1 MIFKDL
7 KCTKKKNL
15 ISNNIWFKKNLTEFL
30 NDYLSVFKG
39 NYNKIVKRDIFF
51 IKKYFSLKVINKEGN
66 STLNF
71 EAKELLKHELQNI
84 AKKNFSMLKNIFIKK
99 TINFGNQIIAMNN
112 LIYYCEI
119 LGIKNI
125 YLNSKINWYI
135 KNDINTD
142 KIHISLISKKK
153 INCNSIDT
161 FCTHIIKFFFPIII
175 KSKRRSIILKDE
187 IKKNL
192 PKLKINKND
201 LYIYIRS
208 GDSFKI
214 GGNHYPPSPY
224 CFYQKVIS
232 KFQFN
237 NIYLISQDDKSPI
250 IGKLLKD
257 FPKIKHKL
265 NSKEIDIS
273 TLMNAYN
280 LVNSVSS
287 FSLASI
293 TFNDNLINLFE
304 YENYQYGTGIIHFHY
319 DFDKIEREFN
329 IYRMKP
335 SEEFYVKTFVWEN
348 TDEQRKLLFKD
359 KCKYDFRKTRYTK
372 TFFD

>member
-1 MIFKDL
+1 M
-7 KCTKKKNL
+7 
-15 ISNNIWFKKNLTEFL
+15 
-30 NDYLSVFKG
+30 
-39 NYNKIVKRDIFF
+39 
-51 IKKYFSLKVINKEGN
+51 KEEN

-71 EAKELLKHELQNI
+71 VLKKKLMQELQNLT
-84 AKKNFSMLKNIFIKK
+84 KKNFHLLKNIFIEG
-99 TINFGNQIIAMNN
+99 TINFGKQIIAFNN

-125 YLNSKINWYI
+125 YLNSEINWYI
-135 KNDINTD
+135 KNDINSN
-142 KIHISLISKKK
+142 KIHISLFSKKK
-153 INCNSIDT
+153 INCNSIYT
-161 FCTHIIKFFFPIII
+161 LCTNIVTFFFPIII

-192 PKLKINKND
+192 PKIKTSKND

-224 CFYQKVIS
+224 CFYQRVIS
-232 KFQFN
+232 NFKFN

-257 FPKIKHKL
+257 YPKIKHKL
-265 NSKEIDIS
+265 NSKEVDIA

-287 FSLASI
+287 FSLSSI

-304 YENYQYGTGIIHFHY
+304 YQVYQYGTGIIHFHY
-319 DFDKIEREFN
+319 DFDKLDREFN

-335 SEEFYVKTFVWEN
+335 SEEFYVKTFAWEN
-348 TDEQRKLLFKD
+348 TREQRILLFKE
-359 KCKYDFRKTRYTK
+359 KCKYDFHKTKYIQTL
-372 TFFD
+372 FN

>member
-1 MIFKDL
+1 
-7 KCTKKKNL
+7 
-15 ISNNIWFKKNLTEFL
+15 
-30 NDYLSVFKG
+30 
-39 NYNKIVKRDIFF
+39 
-51 IKKYFSLKVINKEGN
+51 
-66 STLNF
+66 
-71 EAKELLKHELQNI
+71 
-84 AKKNFSMLKNIFIKK
+84 
-99 TINFGNQIIAMNN
+99 MNN

-125 YLNSKINWYI
+125 FLNYKINWYI

-142 KIHISLISKKK
+142 KIRISLISKNK
-153 INCNSIDT
+153 ISCNSKET
-161 FCTHIIKFFFPIII
+161 FCIHLIKVFSPIII
-175 KSKRRSIILKDE
+175 KSKRRSIILEDE
-187 IKKNL
+187 IKKKL
-192 PKLKINKND
+192 PKIKTNKND

-208 GDSFKI
+208 ADSFKI

-232 KFQFN
+232 NFKFN
-237 NIYLISQDDKSPI
+237 DIYLISRDDKSPI
-250 IGKLLKD
+250 IGKLLKE
-257 FPKIKHKL
+257 FPKIKHEL
-265 NSKEIDIS
+265 NSKEVDIS
-273 TLMNAYN
+273 TLMNDYN

-287 FSLASI
+287 FSLAFI
-293 TFNDNLINLFE
+293 IFNDNLVNLFE
-304 YENYQYGTGIIHFHY
+304 YENYQYGTFIIHFHY
-319 DFDKIEREFN
+319 DFDKLDREFN